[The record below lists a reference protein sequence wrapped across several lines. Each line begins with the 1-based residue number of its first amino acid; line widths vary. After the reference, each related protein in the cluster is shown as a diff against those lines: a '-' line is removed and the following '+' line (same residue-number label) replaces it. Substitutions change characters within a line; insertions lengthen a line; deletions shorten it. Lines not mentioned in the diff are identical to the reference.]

1 MVRRES
7 RIRSNH
13 GESGGAGGGI
23 RTRDPLFTR
32 AARRWPDRRR
42 DAICASFAQLA
53 LDRSA
58 ESGTRIGT
66 AAAPLVRLRRAAVD
80 WLGPRSRPAGTPET
94 RGQGGP

>member
-1 MVRRES
+1 MSWVSLDMGDRRVV
-7 RIRSNH
+7 
-13 GESGGAGGGI
+13 
-23 RTRDPLFTR
+23 L
-32 AARRWPDRRR
+32 RRWPDRRR

-80 WLGPRSRPAGTPET
+80 WLASCSSTSDTLETGVEERPEGSRRERSSTTGSTPPT
-94 RGQGGP
+94 R